1 MENFFDGVENTQD
14 YLKGLKTNVL
24 MELDRMPNK
33 AELTTHLRMVYG
45 HVDWDDLIYKLDDD
59 TINQIMKNKD
69 MICEGEDV
77 IARMKKGDHVI
88 IVNNYDMGPLSFKRM
103 ISNSVCFEIYDLNKA
118 IERAAHFFVD
128 DLIESVFS
136 FSLFT
141 PYFLIAF
148 RLALMDGNMPDDER
162 FESERLEE
170 VWRKTYSSVL
180 YFAGQK
186 LQHNAIELGKSCH
199 WMSFNLPDYK
209 IEDYFDKLKDE
220 EYSRN

>member
-1 MENFFDGVENTQD
+1 MKNYYDGVENTQD

-24 MELDRMPNK
+24 MDLVRMPNK
-33 AELTTHLRMVYG
+33 ATLTIHLRMVYG

-59 TINQIMKNKD
+59 TINQIIKNKD

-77 IARMKKGDHVI
+77 LARMKRGDHVI
-88 IVNNYDMGPLSFKRM
+88 IVNNFEMGPLSFKGM
-103 ISNSVCFEIYDLNKA
+103 ITNSVCFEIYDLNEA

-128 DLIESVFS
+128 DLMESVFS

-148 RLALMDGNMPDDER
+148 RLALMDGDMPDDER
-162 FESERLEE
+162 FEPERLEE
-170 VWRKTYSSVL
+170 VWRKTFSSVL

-199 WMSFNLPDYK
+199 WMSFDLDEYK
-209 IEDYFDKLKDE
+209 VEDYLEAMSDE
-220 EYSRN
+220 E